1 MNDILQRESL
11 KMSTEKEENG
21 YPQQIISEFLYERY
35 RLCFLILLYLVKNNA
50 IHKEVPMWCFLQEL
64 VQPFLEQKLGKETPE
79 EHSTETFSGAEVA
92 FLRKVSTNN
101 SQEDNEQLLKLLNT
115 DGFKFVKRGDVY
127 LWPDNNLEKFE
138 CKLSVQGKMTLD
150 AFNQP

>member
-11 KMSTEKEENG
+11 KMSTEKEKNG
-21 YPQQIISEFLYERY
+21 YPQQVISEFLYERY
-35 RLCFLILLYLVKNNA
+35 RLCFLVLLYLVKNNA
-50 IHKEVPMWCFLQEL
+50 IHKEVPMGGFLQEL
-64 VQPFLEQKLGKETPE
+64 VQPFLEQKLGKATPE
-79 EHSTETFSGAEVA
+79 EESTETFSGSEVA

-115 DGFKFVKRGDVY
+115 DGLKFIKRGDVY
-127 LWPDNNLEKFE
+127 LWPDDRLEGFT

-150 AFNQP
+150 TFN